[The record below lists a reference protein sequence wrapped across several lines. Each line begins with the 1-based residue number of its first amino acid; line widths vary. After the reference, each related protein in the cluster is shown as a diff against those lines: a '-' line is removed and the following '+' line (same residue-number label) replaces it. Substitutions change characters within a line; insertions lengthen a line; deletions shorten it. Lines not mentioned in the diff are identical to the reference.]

1 MRLRLREP
9 ISDASRTQPGAPG
22 QAGDDRRLD
31 PTRGRQRSILSC
43 HVIGTRRDAQGTAHT
58 NTAFGRAG
66 AHAAHC
72 VREGAVGRVWGQQT
86 WSWRAARCLAIR
98 RVAGLYCT
106 VFSYSMGGAR
116 RWRRGRSGEVHNFYL
131 VFGCC
136 VRASHARDCAG
147 RTRLAVSISR
157 LLWARAAQLGGKSR
171 TTTAGLWRAPHY
183 VGESRV
189 CMRESDRRRLNS
201 AAGEHRR
208 GSVAQYPVSWLC
220 VLARRE
226 GQSPPAG
233 CAVYPVCGEP
243 GRGRLTRRR
252 WNIHTRVRLRDDTR
266 PDWRAGANDRAS
278 RSNVA
283 REEERTR
290 VPLRAGS
297 RPRNCSSMIRR
308 RMPAKLP
315 WGFGWQWSSL
325 SCSAT
330 FLEPS
335 QAARRAFLQPRH

>member
-1 MRLRLREP
+1 MTADWTLCEVG
-9 ISDASRTQPGAPG
+9 SEA
-22 QAGDDRRLD
+22 
-31 PTRGRQRSILSC
+31 SC

-252 WNIHTRVRLRDDTR
+252 WNIHTRANAHSTRL
-266 PDWRAGANDRAS
+266 AC
-278 RSNVA
+278 RSK
-283 REEERTR
+283 
-290 VPLRAGS
+290 
-297 RPRNCSSMIRR
+297 RPREPEQCGKGRR
-308 RMPAKLP
+308 TNTGAAPRRLAPQELQQHDPQKNAGQIALGLRMAVVFAVLFRHVLGTFAGGPACLP
-315 WGFGWQWSSL
+315 PA
-325 SCSAT
+325 SALT
-330 FLEPS
+330 GL
-335 QAARRAFLQPRH
+335 